1 MIMDSTIQKILV
13 PTDFSKS
20 SEKAYI
26 VAANLAKTY
35 GATVDFLHII
45 PTLKYFRESVN
56 KMGIPFDMDQE
67 FYPQAQRDAKH
78 RMEQAIQ
85 DYLKEEHRGE
95 LYTAIEPRA
104 AGAIAQFSDKHGHD
118 IVVVGE
124 RGAGETHWF
133 RGSTTEKLIRQAKVP
148 VFAVDESFQI
158 ESIKKIL
165 VPTDGS
171 HLSLQALRMALPL
184 AVTFKASIEL
194 FHVLE
199 LYGVSWD
206 DVPRQPDQDEES
218 HARVAILHQITSLL
232 DKYEALK
239 GVSFA
244 KSSETE
250 PLSFGLS
257 MGSDTVSVPC
267 DLHVARG
274 VSAHYEIEREAVDA
288 ADMVIMATHGH
299 SGLAH
304 LILGSTAEKVAQY
317 VKKPVLTVR
326 PEGLE

>member
-1 MIMDSTIQKILV
+1 MDSIITKILV

-26 VAANLAKTY
+26 VAANLARTF
-35 GATVDFLHII
+35 GAKVDFLHII
-45 PTLKYFRESVN
+45 PTLKYFRESVD
-56 KMGIPFDMDQE
+56 KMGIPFDMDEE
-67 FYPQAQRDAKH
+67 FYPHAQRDAKH
-78 RMEQAIQ
+78 RMEQAAQ
-85 DYLKEEHRGE
+85 DYLNAEHRGE
-95 LYTAIEPRA
+95 LYTAIEPRT
-104 AGAIAQFSDKHGHD
+104 AGAIAQFADKHHHD
-118 IVVVGE
+118 LIVVGE
-124 RGAGETHWF
+124 RGAGESHWF
-133 RGSTTEKLIRQAKVP
+133 RGSTTERLIRQAKVP
-148 VFAVDESFQI
+148 VFAVDDSFQI

-171 HLSLQALRMALPL
+171 HFSLQALKMALPL

-199 LYGVSWD
+199 LYGVSWE

-218 HARVAILHQITSLL
+218 HARVAILHHITALL
-232 DKYEALK
+232 EKNGAFK

-244 KSSETE
+244 KKSESE
-250 PLSFGLS
+250 PLSFGFS

-267 DLHVARG
+267 DLNVARG
-274 VSAHYEIEREAVDA
+274 VSAHYEIEREAVGA

>member
-1 MIMDSTIQKILV
+1 METVIKKILV

-45 PTLKYFRESVN
+45 PTLKYFRESVQ
-56 KMGIPFDMDQE
+56 KMGIPFDMDEE
-67 FYPQAQRDAKH
+67 FYPHAQRDAKH
-78 RMEQAIQ
+78 RMEQAAQ

-95 LYTAIEPRA
+95 LYAVIEPRT
-104 AGAIAQFSDKHGHD
+104 AGAIAQFADKQSYD
-118 IVVVGE
+118 LIVMGE
-124 RGAGETHWF
+124 RGAGETSWF
-133 RGSTTEKLIRQAKVP
+133 RGSTTERLIRQSKVP
-148 VFAVDESFQI
+148 VFAVDDSFEM
-158 ESIKKIL
+158 ESINKLL

-171 HLSLQALRMALPL
+171 HYSLQALAMALPM

-218 HARVAILHQITSLL
+218 HARLAILGQITALL
-232 DKYEALK
+232 EKNKAFD
-239 GVSFA
+239 GVTFA
-244 KSSETE
+244 KTSETE
-250 PLSFGLS
+250 PLSFGFS
-257 MGSDTVSVPC
+257 MGSNTVSIPC
-267 DLHVARG
+267 ELNVVRG

-288 ADMVIMATHGH
+288 ADMVVMATHGH